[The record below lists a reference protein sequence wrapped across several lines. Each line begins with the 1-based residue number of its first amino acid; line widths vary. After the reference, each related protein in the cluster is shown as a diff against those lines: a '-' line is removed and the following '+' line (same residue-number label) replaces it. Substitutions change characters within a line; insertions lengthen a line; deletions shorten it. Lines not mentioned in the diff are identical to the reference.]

1 MKLIVCLDERK
12 GMMFNHRRQSRDRVL
27 IDDLLRMVGDGRL
40 WIAPYSASL
49 FEEKEKEL
57 LVSDHLLEEAEAG
70 DWCFIE
76 DRLCASVI
84 AKVEAIVIYWWN
96 RHYPSDLSF
105 DIDPL
110 GEGFHSSTREE
121 FVGSSHD
128 VITKEVFER

>member
-49 FEEKEKEL
+49 FEGKNKEL
-57 LVSDHLLEEAEAG
+57 LVSDHLLEEAEVG
-70 DWCFIE
+70 DWCLIE
-76 DRLCASVI
+76 DRSCVSAVP
-84 AKVEAIVIYWWN
+84 KVERIVIYWWN
-96 RHYPSDLSF
+96 RHYPADLSF
-105 DIDPL
+105 DVDL
-110 GEGFHSSTREE
+110 SAEGFHSRTREE

-128 VITKEVFER
+128 LITKEVFER